1 MHGDSLRSNKSGRSD
16 KSDKS
21 ENSDKKQDIHHVAP
35 KPKILLTN
43 DDGADAPGLWAL
55 FNEIAAIAEPVI
67 VAPASERSASGH
79 AITVRRP
86 MALSE
91 IYRRGRRVG
100 FRLDGT
106 PADCVKLAVTYL
118 YRKQLAMVISG
129 INWGANVGN
138 NVIYSGT
145 VAAAIEAAM
154 FGLPAMAVSLRDEAA
169 PPVHFETA
177 ARVARRLAL
186 DLLACPLP
194 CGTTLNVN
202 VPNLPLRKVA
212 GIRVARQGTEIYTD
226 HFVAAQDADGKVHVS
241 NLGDQRLPTASR
253 EHPYDDHALA
263 DRRISLTPLHYD
275 LTNHAAIETLQERF
289 ARFNW
294 AADTVGKTNR
304 KRSALRKPARS

>member
-1 MHGDSLRSNKSGRSD
+1 MT
-16 KSDKS
+16 
-21 ENSDKKQDIHHVAP
+21 P

-55 FNEIAAIAEPVI
+55 FKEIAAIAEPII
-67 VAPASERSASGH
+67 VAPVSERSASGH

-91 IYRRGRRVG
+91 IQRDGRRVG

-118 YRKQLAMVISG
+118 YPNQLAMVISG

-154 FGLPAMAVSLRDEAA
+154 FGLPSMAVSLRDEAA

-186 DLLACPLP
+186 DLLANPLP
-194 CGTTLNVN
+194 RGTTLNVN
-202 VPNLPLRKVA
+202 VPNLPLRKIA
-212 GIRVARQGTEIYTD
+212 GFRVARQGTEIYTD
-226 HFVAAQDADGKVHVS
+226 HFVAQQDPDGKVHVS

-253 EHPYDDHALA
+253 DQHYDDHALA
-263 DRRISLTPLHYD
+263 DRRISLTPLHYN
-275 LTNHAAIETLQERF
+275 LTHHAAIETLQERL
-289 ARFNW
+289 AQLDW
-294 AADTVGKTNR
+294 AADAAGKTRR
-304 KRSALRKPARS
+304 KSSAPRNPAQS